1 AQLTP
6 RGAPLNKGGSG
17 GISGDDHNGNVMNLQ
32 NRATEIRAPGKL
44 GDKVEALSVVD
55 LTANTGKD
63 T

>member
-1 AQLTP
+1 
-6 RGAPLNKGGSG
+6 
-17 GISGDDHNGNVMNLQ
+17 MNLQ